1 MVERIPNL
9 PDSVVGVTAKGT
21 VTAADYDSVIIPAVE
36 AVFARY
42 GKARFLCHLGDEF
55 EGIDAG
61 AAWDDTKLG
70 FKHLTG
76 WEKMAVVT
84 DIDWIRTAIR
94 LFGLAIPGHVR
105 VFRNGELAD
114 ATRWIAE

>member
-1 MVERIPNL
+1 MVDLMSDL
-9 PDSVVGVTAKGT
+9 PDTVVGVEARGT
-21 VTAADYDSVIIPAVE
+21 VTAADYDSTIIPAVE
-36 AVFARY
+36 ALFARH
-42 GKARFLCHLGDEF
+42 GKARFLCHLGDRF
-55 EGIDAG
+55 EGIEAG

-105 VFRNGELAD
+105 VFHNSELAE
-114 ATRWIAE
+114 AKRWVAG